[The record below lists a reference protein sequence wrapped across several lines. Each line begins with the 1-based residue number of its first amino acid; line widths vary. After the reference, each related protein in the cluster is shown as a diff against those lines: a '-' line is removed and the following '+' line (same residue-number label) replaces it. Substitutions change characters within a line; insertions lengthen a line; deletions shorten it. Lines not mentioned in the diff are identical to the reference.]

1 MRRAIIFVAL
11 LSSFDAAFAANQ
23 HGEWSLERLNR
34 NAVALL
40 NRDMRLLDDRVL
52 TAELGFTCN
61 RQSKA
66 FGASLIPFKG
76 AFSNQ
81 QRDVSVLVQKSSDT
95 VSKSDLSLEWQN
107 GSKYMFLDDQDEIA
121 KLIVYLKT
129 SEHNGTDFVHF
140 FFSGGKLDL
149 LNHVVIS
156 LSGFSEGIAILNA
169 TCKSNGRGLHLTDS
183 SS

>member
-1 MRRAIIFVAL
+1 MAL

-140 FFSGGKLDL
+140 FFAGGKLDL